1 MAAPAAAPMS
11 VPTIVLAALLP
22 SSLWGGAGACTVYD
36 GGGGPWNWRETTV
49 GADRSKVVGALEMA
63 RDLASDRA
71 SDLASDR
78 ASDLASD
85 LASDRASDLA
95 SDLAT
100 DLASDTSDL
109 GGAMLSVLIV
119 LALLLA
125 FETTER
131 LELSIRA
138 IVGPLASDDM
148 TEALLGRY
156 TASMLLPSKSM
167 TAALKYPDCE
177 SRILGSPWIFAP
189 AFRALMKNEP
199 TASFDGAGK
208 ATWTAPGGDLW
219 FMLAL
224 SKDGVFFFSLCI

>member
-1 MAAPAAAPMS
+1 
-11 VPTIVLAALLP
+11 
-22 SSLWGGAGACTVYD
+22 
-36 GGGGPWNWRETTV
+36 
-49 GADRSKVVGALEMA
+49 MA
-63 RDLASDRA
+63 RG
-71 SDLASDR
+71 LASDR

-85 LASDRASDLA
+85 LASDRA
-95 SDLAT
+95 T
-100 DLASDTSDL
+100 DLVSDMASDL
-109 GGAMLSVLIV
+109 GGAMLSALMV

-131 LELSIRA
+131 LEPSRRA
-138 IVGPLASDDM
+138 IVGPLAPDI
-148 TEALLGRY
+148 TEALPGRY

-219 FMLAL
+219 LLLAL
-224 SKDGVFFFSLCI
+224 SKDRVFLCIYHSPRLSLGHPEISRLPLLLTETYIIVMSTDELISQWL

>member
-1 MAAPAAAPMS
+1 
-11 VPTIVLAALLP
+11 
-22 SSLWGGAGACTVYD
+22 
-36 GGGGPWNWRETTV
+36 
-49 GADRSKVVGALEMA
+49 
-63 RDLASDRA
+63 
-71 SDLASDR
+71 
-78 ASDLASD
+78 
-85 LASDRASDLA
+85 
-95 SDLAT
+95 
-100 DLASDTSDL
+100 
-109 GGAMLSVLIV
+109 MLSVLMV

-125 FETTER
+125 FETTDR

-138 IVGPLASDDM
+138 IVGPLASDDI

-208 ATWTAPGGDLW
+208 ATWTAPGGDLG
-219 FMLAL
+219 FRLAL
-224 SKDGVFFFSLCI
+224 SKDFYVYITHPGLVSVIQKSAGSPCF

>member
-1 MAAPAAAPMS
+1 M
-11 VPTIVLAALLP
+11 
-22 SSLWGGAGACTVYD
+22 VYD
-36 GGGGPWNWRETTV
+36 GGGGPRETTV
-49 GADRSKVVGALEMA
+49 GAERSKVVGALEMA
-63 RDLASDRA
+63 RDLASD
-71 SDLASDR
+71 
-78 ASDLASD
+78 LASD
-85 LASDRASDLA
+85 LAMDLVSDMA
-95 SDLAT
+95 
-100 DLASDTSDL
+100 SDL
-109 GGAMLSVLIV
+109 GGAVLSALMV

-131 LELSIRA
+131 LEPSRRA
-138 IVGPLASDDM
+138 IVGPLASDI

-219 FMLAL
+219 FWLAL
-224 SKDGVFFFSLCI
+224 SKDRVFLFVYITHPGLVSVIQKSAGSPCF

>member
-1 MAAPAAAPMS
+1 
-11 VPTIVLAALLP
+11 
-22 SSLWGGAGACTVYD
+22 
-36 GGGGPWNWRETTV
+36 
-49 GADRSKVVGALEMA
+49 
-63 RDLASDRA
+63 
-71 SDLASDR
+71 
-78 ASDLASD
+78 
-85 LASDRASDLA
+85 
-95 SDLAT
+95 
-100 DLASDTSDL
+100 
-109 GGAMLSVLIV
+109 MLSVLMV

-177 SRILGSPWIFAP
+177 SRILGSPCIFAP

-219 FMLAL
+219 F
-224 SKDGVFFFSLCI
+224 S